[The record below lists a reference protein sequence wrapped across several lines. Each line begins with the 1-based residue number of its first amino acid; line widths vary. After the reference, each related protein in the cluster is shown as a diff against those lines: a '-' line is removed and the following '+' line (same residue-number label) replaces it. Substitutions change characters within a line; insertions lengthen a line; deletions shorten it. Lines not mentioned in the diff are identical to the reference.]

1 MVLSLIIFLGLWRFK
16 TDEEQW
22 WDGAFGCF
30 SASYICAIM
39 GWAYVKL
46 GDLQFTG
53 NIIECIDD
61 ICVIIDSQCLF
72 VWLASDIRR

>member
-16 TDEEQW
+16 TDEEQC
-22 WDGAFGCF
+22 WDCAFGCF
-30 SASYICAIM
+30 SARDIFAPSWD
-39 GWAYVKL
+39 GL

-53 NIIECIDD
+53 NIIECIGD